1 MAQINNI
8 KSKIQLKEELL
19 TQRESEIDEKI
30 EEFKK
35 NQDEYNA
42 KKALL
47 DQREIELNTKKN
59 NLDI

>member
-47 DQREIELNTKKN
+47 DQREIELNTKK
-59 NLDI
+59 II

>member
-8 KSKIQLKEELL
+8 KSKIKLKEELL

-35 NQDEYNA
+35 NQDE
-42 KKALL
+42 
-47 DQREIELNTKKN
+47 
-59 NLDI
+59 

>member
-35 NQDEYNA
+35 NKMNIMP
-42 KKALL
+42 KKLY
-47 DQREIELNTKKN
+47 
-59 NLDI
+59 

>member
-30 EEFKK
+30 EGEFIIYTK
-35 NQDEYNA
+35 N
-42 KKALL
+42 
-47 DQREIELNTKKN
+47 
-59 NLDI
+59 

>member
-35 NQDEYNA
+35 NQDE
-42 KKALL
+42 
-47 DQREIELNTKKN
+47 
-59 NLDI
+59 

>member
-47 DQREIELNTKKN
+47 DQREIELNTKKK
-59 NLDI
+59 